1 MPDRMGTR
9 QARPRE
15 RNGSARSLWSF
26 RSYARPHA
34 AALVAGV
41 GLRIGELLADLAQP
55 WPLAVVIDSVLGTR
69 PLPGFLK
76 VPLEPFSGTRAM
88 LLTAAAAAS
97 LVLAFTSA
105 ALDYLGDRVM
115 NSAGERMTAAIR
127 TDLFAHLHR
136 LPLSFHDL
144 HSVGELA
151 SRVSAD
157 TDRIDDGLVDVF
169 STVVPGILSVG
180 GLLAMMLA
188 VDWRLGLIGL
198 ASAPVLA
205 VTIGRYTRLTRQAA
219 RSRRARESSLMG
231 TVAETLVG
239 IRAVH
244 ALGRHDVHD
253 RRFAV
258 ANGQTLEAG
267 LQAVDVRARFTPIV
281 EIGAAVG
288 ATALLWV
295 GAYGVLHHAW
305 TLGLLIVEV
314 AYVGNLLKP
323 IRSLSRLSLTLS
335 SGAASAERVRAVLD
349 ERPVQA
355 CDDPPI
361 LAPRTPRATGAVELR
376 GVDFGYGDQPVL
388 RDVTLTIAPGERVAL
403 VGANGTGKS
412 TLLALLARLYDPDRG
427 TVQLDGQPIHQL
439 PIGWLRDQIAV
450 VLQDTFLFSGALWDN
465 IAYGNP
471 SASRQEILAAA
482 DLAMVTDFA
491 RGLPSGFL
499 TLLGDSG
506 TGLSGGQRQRVAIA
520 RALLRDAP
528 IVLLDEPTSALDL
541 EAERVVIRALR
552 PLLENRTVVMATYRP
567 ALLALADRIL
577 HTEGGTIAEIRN
589 APALAINSVSPPEPG
604 PGSWRAVIPQSFDAR
619 LAINLEISSDS
630 SRLHGEYNKAPR
642 TGGYGHSPG
651 LRIAA
656 GHPRRVGRGDR
667 ATAELTRCHLP

>member
-1 MPDRMGTR
+1 VSAVP
-9 QARPRE
+9 ARLATGPAHPRRRE
-15 RNGSARSLWSF
+15 RNRSTRSVWSF
-26 RSYARPHA
+26 RSYARPHR
-34 AALVAGV
+34 AALLAGV

-55 WPLAVVIDSVLGTR
+55 WPLAVVIDSVLDTK

-76 VPLEPFSGTRAM
+76 ALVGPFSGTQTM
-88 LLTAAAAAS
+88 LLTAAAVAS
-97 LVLAFTSA
+97 LVLAFVSA
-105 ALDYLGDRVM
+105 AFDYLGDRVM
-115 NSAGERMTAAIR
+115 NGAGERITAAIR

-136 LPLSFHDL
+136 LPLTFHDG

-169 STVVPGILSVG
+169 STVVPGILSIG

-188 VDWRLGLIGL
+188 VDCRLGLIGL
-198 ASAPVLA
+198 ASAPILA
-205 VTIGRYTRLTRQAA
+205 ITISRYTRLTRQAA

-239 IRAVH
+239 IRVVH

-253 RRFAV
+253 RRFAA

-267 LQAVDVRARFTPIV
+267 LRAVDVRARLTPIV
-281 EIGAAVG
+281 EIGAAAG
-288 ATALLWV
+288 ATILLWV

-314 AYVGNLLKP
+314 AYAGNLLKP

-335 SGAASAERVRAVLD
+335 NAAASAERVRAVLD
-349 ERPVQA
+349 EPPVQA
-355 CDDPPI
+355 PGDRPI
-361 LAPRTPRATGAVELR
+361 LAPRAPRATGAIDLR
-376 GVDFGYGDQPVL
+376 GVDFGYGNQSVL
-388 RDVTLTIAPGERVAL
+388 RDVTLAIAPRQRVAL

-427 TVQLDGQPIHQL
+427 TVLLDGQPIHQL
-439 PIGWLRDQIAV
+439 PTGWLRDQIAV
-450 VLQDTFLFSGALWDN
+450 VLQDTFLFSGTLWDN

-482 DLAMVTDFA
+482 DHAMVTEFA
-491 RGLPSGFL
+491 RRLPAGFQ

-520 RALLRDAP
+520 RALLRAAP
-528 IVLLDEPTSALDL
+528 VVLLDEPTSALDL
-541 EAERVVIRALR
+541 EAEHVVINALR
-552 PLLENRTVVMATYRP
+552 PLMRNRTVVMATHRP

-577 HTEGGTIAEIRN
+577 HTQGGAITEIGN
-589 APALAINSVSPPEPG
+589 PLPLAMNGASLAGRQPPV
-604 PGSWRAVIPQSFDAR
+604 SWRA
-619 LAINLEISSDS
+619 
-630 SRLHGEYNKAPR
+630 
-642 TGGYGHSPG
+642 
-651 LRIAA
+651 AA
-656 GHPRRVGRGDR
+656 
-667 ATAELTRCHLP
+667 L

>member
-1 MPDRMGTR
+1 VSAESDRVVAGPGRSRRRQPD
-9 QARPRE
+9 
-15 RNGSARSLWSF
+15 GSIRSVSSF

-34 AALVAGV
+34 VALVAGV

-55 WPLAVVIDSVLGTR
+55 WPLAVVIDSVLGSK
-69 PLPGFLK
+69 PLPEFLRA
-76 VPLEPFSGTRAM
+76 PLGPFSSTPTT
-88 LLTAAAAAS
+88 LLTAAAVGS
-97 LVLAFTSA
+97 LVLVFASA
-105 ALDYLGDRVM
+105 AFDYLGDRVM
-115 NSAGERMTAAIR
+115 NGAGERITAAIR
-127 TDLFAHLHR
+127 TDLFAHMHR
-136 LPLSFHDL
+136 LPLSFHDG

-157 TDRIDDGLVDVF
+157 TDRIDDALVDVF
-169 STVVPGILSVG
+169 STVVPGILSIG
-180 GLLAMMLA
+180 GLLAMML
-188 VDWRLGLIGL
+188 VVGWQLGLIGL
-198 ASAPVLA
+198 VSAPILA
-205 VTIGRYTRLTRQAA
+205 VTISRYTRLTRQAA
-219 RSRRARESSLMG
+219 RSRRARERSLMG

-253 RRFAV
+253 QRFAA

-267 LQAVDVRARFTPIV
+267 LRAVDVRARFTPIV
-281 EIGAAVG
+281 EVGAAAG
-288 ATALLWV
+288 ATVLLWV
-295 GAYGVLHHAW
+295 GAYGVLHRAW

-335 SGAASAERVRAVLD
+335 NGAASAERVRAVLD

-355 CDDPPI
+355 TADRPMLTPQ
-361 LAPRTPRATGAVELR
+361 APRAMGAVDLR

-388 RDVTLTIAPGERVAL
+388 RDVTLAIAPGERMAL
-403 VGANGTGKS
+403 VGANGAGKS
-412 TLLALLARLYDPDRG
+412 TLLALLARLYEPGRG
-427 TVQLDGQPIHQL
+427 TVFLDGQPLHQL

-450 VLQDTFLFSGALWDN
+450 VLQDTFLFSGTLWDN

-482 DLAMVTDFA
+482 DLAMVTEFA
-491 RGLPSGFL
+491 RILRSGFQ

-541 EAERVVIRALR
+541 QAEHVVIDALR
-552 PLLENRTVVMATYRP
+552 PLMENRTVVMATHRP

-577 HTEGGTIAEIRN
+577 RVDGGTITEQFTQEHRITDEPFDVALERRTDQRHG
-589 APALAINSVSPPEPG
+589 APRWAASSPVRQGPPG
-604 PGSWRAVIPQSFDAR
+604 RP
-619 LAINLEISSDS
+619 S
-630 SRLHGEYNKAPR
+630 SRWVRDG
-642 TGGYGHSPG
+642 
-651 LRIAA
+651 
-656 GHPRRVGRGDR
+656 
-667 ATAELTRCHLP
+667 

>member
-1 MPDRMGTR
+1 MSAVSDRAAASS
-9 QARPRE
+9 ARPRG
-15 RNGSARSLWSF
+15 RKGNGSTRSLWSF

-41 GLRIGELLADLAQP
+41 GLRIAELLADLAQP
-55 WPLAVVIDSVLGTR
+55 WPLAVVIDSVLGTK

-76 VPLEPFSGTRAM
+76 VPLGPFSGTRMM
-88 LLTAAAAAS
+88 LLTAAAVAS
-97 LVLAFTSA
+97 LVVAFASA
-105 ALDYLGDRVM
+105 AFDYLGDRVM
-115 NSAGERMTAAIR
+115 NGAGERITAAIR

-136 LPLSFHDL
+136 LPLTFHDG

-151 SRVSAD
+151 SRVSGD

-205 VTIGRYTRLTRQAA
+205 ITISRYTRLTRQAA

-253 RRFAV
+253 RRFAA

-267 LQAVDVRARFTPIV
+267 LRAVDVRARFTPIV
-281 EIGAAVG
+281 EAGAAVG
-288 ATALLWV
+288 ATILLWV
-295 GAYGVLHHAW
+295 GAYGVLHRAW

-335 SGAASAERVRAVLD
+335 NAAASAERVRAVLD
-349 ERPVQA
+349 QPVQ
-355 CDDPPI
+355 DSSDRPR
-361 LAPRTPRATGAVELR
+361 LAPRAPRATGAIDLR
-376 GVDFGYGDQPVL
+376 GVAFSYGNQPVL
-388 RDVTLTIAPGERVAL
+388 RDVTLTITPRQRVAL

-412 TLLALLARLYDPDRG
+412 TLLALLARLYDPERG
-427 TVQLDGQPIHQL
+427 SVLLDGQPIHQL
-439 PIGWLRDQIAV
+439 PISWLRDQIAV
-450 VLQDTFLFSGALWDN
+450 VLQDTFLFSGTLWDN

-471 SASRQEILAAA
+471 SATRQETLAAA
-482 DLAMVTDFA
+482 DHAMVTEFA
-491 RGLPSGFL
+491 RRLPSGFQ
-499 TLLGDSG
+499 TPLGDSG

-520 RALLRDAP
+520 RALLRGAP

-541 EAERVVIRALR
+541 EAERTVISALR
-552 PLLENRTVVMATYRP
+552 PLMQNRTVVMATHRP

-577 HTEGGTIAEIRN
+577 HTQDGAITEIRN
-589 APALAINSVSPPEPG
+589 TPALAMNDTSLPGPIPRFPGVLLSPNLPTLAQPLTQKPPPE
-604 PGSWRAVIPQSFDAR
+604 F
-619 LAINLEISSDS
+619 SSA
-630 SRLHGEYNKAPR
+630 APR
-642 TGGYGHSPG
+642 IQQGAQN
-651 LRIAA
+651 R
-656 GHPRRVGRGDR
+656 
-667 ATAELTRCHLP
+667 

>member
-1 MPDRMGTR
+1 MAARTAARPPRPRRDERNRGTR
-9 QARPRE
+9 
-15 RNGSARSLWSF
+15 NLWSF

-34 AALVAGV
+34 PALAAGV

-55 WPLAVVIDSVLGTR
+55 WPLAVIIDSVLGSK
-69 PLPGFLK
+69 PLSGFLK
-76 VPLEPFSGTRAM
+76 TPLGPFAGTRTM

-97 LVLAFTSA
+97 LVLAFASA

-115 NSAGERMTAAIR
+115 NSAGERITAAIR

-136 LPLSFHDL
+136 LPLTFHDA

-180 GLLAMMLA
+180 GLLAMMVA

-198 ASAPVLA
+198 ASAPILA
-205 VTIGRYTRLTRQAA
+205 VTISRYTRLTRQAA
-219 RSRRARESSLMG
+219 RSRRARESGLMG

-253 RRFAV
+253 RRFAA
-258 ANGQTLEAG
+258 ANSQTLAAG
-267 LQAVDVRARFTPIV
+267 LRAVDLRARFTPIV

-288 ATALLWV
+288 VTVLLWV

-323 IRSLSRLSLTLS
+323 MRSLSRLSLTLS
-335 SGAASAERVRAVLD
+335 TGAASAERVRAVLD
-349 ERPVQA
+349 EQSVQA
-355 CDDPPI
+355 CSNRPI
-361 LAPRTPRATGAVELR
+361 LTPQTRRALGAVELHD
-376 GVDFGYGDQPVL
+376 VDFGYGDQPVIH
-388 RDVTLTIAPGERVAL
+388 DATLTIAPGERVAL
-403 VGANGTGKS
+403 VGSNGTGKS

-427 TVQLDGQPIHQL
+427 TVLLDGQPIRQL
-439 PIGWLRDQIAV
+439 PISWLRDQIAV
-450 VLQDTFLFSGALWDN
+450 VLQDTFLFSGTLWDN

-471 SASRQEILAAA
+471 SATREEILAAA
-482 DLAMVTDFA
+482 DLAMVTEFA
-491 RGLPSGFL
+491 RSLPTGFH

-541 EAERVVIRALR
+541 QAEHVVINALR
-552 PLLENRTVVMATYRP
+552 PLVQNRTVVMATHRP

-577 HTEGGTIAEIRN
+577 QADGGTITEIPN
-589 APALAINSVSPPEPG
+589 APPLAVNDISHPSAGPG
-604 PGSWRAVIPQSFDAR
+604 PQAAAP
-619 LAINLEISSDS
+619 
-630 SRLHGEYNKAPR
+630 RLHRHRAPVTPAPR
-642 TGGYGHSPG
+642 APG
-651 LRIAA
+651 TRA
-656 GHPRRVGRGDR
+656 GSDAVSFAPGTPS
-667 ATAELTRCHLP
+667 ASLPG

>member
-1 MPDRMGTR
+1 VSAVSDRAVIGSP
-9 QARPRE
+9 RPR
-15 RNGSARSLWSF
+15 RGGRSASTRSVWGF

-34 AALVAGV
+34 VALVAGV
-41 GLRIGELLADLAQP
+41 GLRVGELLADLAQP
-55 WPLAVVIDSVLGTR
+55 WPLAVVIDSVLGAK

-76 VPLEPFSGTRAM
+76 VPLGPFSVTRTV
-88 LLTAAAAAS
+88 LLTAAAVAS
-97 LVLAFTSA
+97 LVLAFASA
-105 ALDYLGDRVM
+105 AFDYLGDRVM
-115 NSAGERMTAAIR
+115 NGAGERITAAIR

-136 LPLSFHDL
+136 LPLTFHDA

-169 STVVPGILSVG
+169 STVVPGILSIS

-198 ASAPVLA
+198 TSAPILA
-205 VTIGRYTRLTRQAA
+205 ITISRYTRLTRQAA

-231 TVAETLVG
+231 TVAETLIG

-253 RRFAV
+253 RRFAA
-258 ANGQTLEAG
+258 ANGQTLAAG
-267 LQAVDVRARFTPIV
+267 LRAVDVRARFTPIV
-281 EIGAAVG
+281 EVGAAVG
-288 ATALLWV
+288 ATVLLWV
-295 GAYGVLHHAW
+295 GAYGVLHRAW

-335 SGAASAERVRAVLD
+335 NAAASAERVRAVLD
-349 ERPVQA
+349 EPPVQA
-355 CDDPPI
+355 SGDRPT
-361 LAPRTPRATGAVELR
+361 LTPQTRRATGAVELR

-388 RDVTLTIAPGERVAL
+388 RDVTVAIAPRQRVAL
-403 VGANGTGKS
+403 VGANGAGKS
-412 TLLALLARLYDPDRG
+412 TLLALVARLYDPDRG
-427 TVQLDGQPIHQL
+427 TVLLDGQPINQL
-439 PIGWLRDQIAV
+439 PISWLRDQIAV
-450 VLQDTFLFSGALWDN
+450 VLQDTFLFSGTLWDN

-471 SASRQEILAAA
+471 SASRQQILAAA

-491 RGLPSGFL
+491 RGLPSRFQ

-541 EAERVVIRALR
+541 KAERVVVNALR
-552 PLLENRTVVMATYRP
+552 PLMQNRTVVMATHRP
-567 ALLALADRIL
+567 ALLALANRIL
-577 HTEGGTIAEIRN
+577 HTEGRAITEIRD
-589 APALAINSVSPPEPG
+589 APALAMSDTPPPGPRSRAPAVLSPPDLSTLG
-604 PGSWRAVIPQSFDAR
+604 
-619 LAINLEISSDS
+619 
-630 SRLHGEYNKAPR
+630 
-642 TGGYGHSPG
+642 
-651 LRIAA
+651 
-656 GHPRRVGRGDR
+656 
-667 ATAELTRCHLP
+667 

>member
-1 MPDRMGTR
+1 VELPQLRPATR
-9 QARPRE
+9 H
-15 RNGSARSLWSF
+15 SAGGGGWP
-26 RSYARPHA
+26 A
-34 AALVAGV
+34 
-41 GLRIGELLADLAQP
+41 ELLADLAQP
-55 WPLAVVIDSVLGTR
+55 WPLAVVIDSVLGTK
-69 PLPGFLK
+69 PLPGFLQ
-76 VPLEPFSGTRAM
+76 VPLGPFSGTRTI
-88 LLTAAAAAS
+88 LLTAAAVAS
-97 LVLAFTSA
+97 LLLAFASA
-105 ALDYLGDRVM
+105 AFDYLGDRVM
-115 NSAGERMTAAIR
+115 NSAGERITAAIR

-136 LPLSFHDL
+136 LPLTFHDG

-169 STVVPGILSVG
+169 STVVPGILSIS

-198 ASAPVLA
+198 ASAPILA
-205 VTIGRYTRLTRQAA
+205 ITISRYTRLTRQAA

-253 RRFAV
+253 RRFAA

-267 LQAVDVRARFTPIV
+267 LRAVDVRARFTPIV
-281 EIGAAVG
+281 EVGAAVG
-288 ATALLWV
+288 ATVLLWV
-295 GAYGVLHHAW
+295 GAYGVLHRAW

-335 SGAASAERVRAVLD
+335 NAAASAERVQAVLD

-355 CDDPPI
+355 PGDRPI
-361 LAPRTPRATGAVELR
+361 LAPRAPRATGAVDLR

-388 RDVTLTIAPGERVAL
+388 RDVTLAIAARQRVAL

-427 TVQLDGQPIHQL
+427 TVLLDGQPIHQL

-450 VLQDTFLFSGALWDN
+450 VLQDTFLFSGTLRDN

-471 SASRQEILAAA
+471 SASPREILAAA
-482 DLAMVTDFA
+482 DLAMVTEFA
-491 RGLPSGFL
+491 HGLPSGFQ

-541 EAERVVIRALR
+541 EAEHVVIGALR
-552 PLLENRTVVMATYRP
+552 PLMQKRTVVMATHRP

-577 HTEGGTIAEIRN
+577 HTEGGAITEQFTQEHRITDESFDV
-589 APALAINSVSPPEPG
+589 ALAG
-604 PGSWRAVIPQSFDAR
+604 RTDRLWRATMA
-619 LAINLEISSDS
+619 
-630 SRLHGEYNKAPR
+630 SR
-642 TGGYGHSPG
+642 
-651 LRIAA
+651 
-656 GHPRRVGRGDR
+656 
-667 ATAELTRCHLP
+667 

>member
-1 MPDRMGTR
+1 MPVNAMPNRMATR
-9 QARPRE
+9 LACPHK
-15 RNGSARSLWSF
+15 RNGSVRSMWSF

-34 AALVAGV
+34 AALMAGV

-69 PLPGFLK
+69 PLPAFLR
-76 VPLEPFSGTRAM
+76 VPLGPFSGTRTM

-97 LVLAFTSA
+97 LVLAFASA

-115 NSAGERMTAAIR
+115 NGAGERITATIR

-136 LPLSFHDL
+136 LPLTFHDT

-198 ASAPVLA
+198 ASAPILA
-205 VTIGRYTRLTRQAA
+205 IMISRYTRLTRDAA
-219 RSRRARESSLMG
+219 RLRRARESSLMG

-244 ALGRHDVHD
+244 ALGGHDLHD

-258 ANGQTLEAG
+258 ANGQALRAG
-267 LQAVDVRARFTPIV
+267 LRAVDVRARFTPIV
-281 EIGAAVG
+281 EVAAAVG
-288 ATALLWV
+288 AAVLLWV
-295 GAYGVLHHAW
+295 GAFGVLHRAW

-349 ERPVQA
+349 ERPLQA
-355 CDDPPI
+355 PGDRPM
-361 LAPRTPRATGAVELR
+361 LAPRTSRATGAVELR
-376 GVDFGYGDQPVL
+376 GVDFGYGDQLVF
-388 RDVTLTIAPGERVAL
+388 RGVTLAIAPGERVAL

-427 TVQLDGQPIHQL
+427 TVLLDGQPIHQL

-450 VLQDTFLFSGALWDN
+450 VLQDTFLFSGTLWDN
-465 IAYGNP
+465 LAYGNP
-471 SASRQEILAAA
+471 SASRQEILTASG
-482 DLAMVTDFA
+482 LAMVTEFA
-491 RGLPSGFL
+491 RGLPSGFQ
-499 TLLGDSG
+499 TLLGDRG
-506 TGLSGGQRQRVAIA
+506 AGLSGGQRQRVAIA

-541 EAERVVIRALR
+541 KAEHVVIDALR
-552 PLLENRTVVMATYRP
+552 PLMQNRTVVMATHRP

-577 HTEGGTIAEIRN
+577 RTEGDAIAESRDI
-589 APALAINSVSPPEPG
+589 PALAASDTAPPPPGPRFQCAVGPYGDGHAQQARIPEPG
-604 PGSWRAVIPQSFDAR
+604 EHRAPTELNPYDLDLR
-619 LAINLEISSDS
+619 LYH
-630 SRLHGEYNKAPR
+630 RLD
-642 TGGYGHSPG
+642 
-651 LRIAA
+651 
-656 GHPRRVGRGDR
+656 RV
-667 ATAELTRCHLP
+667 LW